1 MWLAGY
7 GGLGEVDSYRVKQE
21 VPLFLNCFFF
31 SKDIVVSLGLK
42 SMCKSLS
49 KGIVASATGV
59 QVLFYDRA
67 TKDFPHFSQMKL
79 VPRVLLWYLLI
90 IKPQIL
96 SAMQVSTT
104 IKSPFDKL
112 SPRYQGFFH

>member
-1 MWLAGY
+1 
-7 GGLGEVDSYRVKQE
+7 
-21 VPLFLNCFFF
+21 
-31 SKDIVVSLGLK
+31 
-42 SMCKSLS
+42 MCKSLS

-67 TKDFPHFSQMKL
+67 TKDFPHFSQMKF

-96 SAMQVSTT
+96 PAMQVSTT